1 MLHLKH
7 SNFKKKCCLRICP
20 NVHTKR
26 MRSWNL
32 GIKLLKLS
40 LDCLKRSTK
49 MGNYVENLEDGETN
63 QGKHRGNTSI
73 VALRLNLRWVVLRQQ
88 ERGWRRPRHCIVKR
102 IYTGSCKL
110 FSHLM
115 LKESLAITSS
125 PNSKDFNEHLT
136 NCCPSDPVVLF
147 FR

>member
-1 MLHLKH
+1 MLPAHLSERTHQTDAELEPWHKTLEII
-7 SNFKKKCCLRICP
+7 SGLP
-20 NVHTKR
+20 E
-26 MRSWNL
+26 
-32 GIKLLKLS
+32 
-40 LDCLKRSTK
+40 RSTK